1 MVSVLL
7 LVPTAIPSAAPAGA
21 HPALAASGPA
31 RPTLSL
37 GDRGP
42 EVRAVQRIVGVA
54 VDGRFG
60 PRTRRAVQARQGAAG
75 LVPDGIVGALTWGAL
90 DQGRPLL
97 VAAKRPTRAA
107 GPAGQTDLSL
117 GDRGPAVAEAQK
129 LLARAGRRTSRD
141 GKFGPAT
148 HEAVVSFQRSR
159 SLPSDGVVGARTWAA
174 LQSSAPPPPKAAA
187 PPSQQWRTLGSRTH
201 VVQPGDTLSSI
212 ASAKGGTATALAAA
226 NRMTPGARPTP
237 GRRIQVPGRWRCPVA
252 SGRFIND
259 WGFPRPNGRYHQ
271 GNDLFAPRGAP
282 IQAPVSGRVERADN
296 QIGGNA
302 VELHGDDGNRYY
314 FAHLDSYGAAGRVKA
329 GSTIGYVGSSGNAAT
344 TPPHLHFEVHP
355 GGGSAVNPYP
365 TITLAC
371 RR

>member
-1 MVSVLL
+1 MRRRTTRIAGMVSVLL
-7 LVPTAIPSAAPAGA
+7 LVPAAIPSAAPAGA
-21 HPALAASGPA
+21 HPALAASVPA

-42 EVRAVQRIVGVA
+42 EVEAVQRILGVA

-60 PRTRRAVQARQGAAG
+60 SRTRRAVQARQGATG
-75 LVPDGIVGALTWGAL
+75 LVPDGIVGALTWRAL
-90 DQGRPLL
+90 DQGRPLV
-97 VAAKRPTRAA
+97 VAAK
-107 GPAGQTDLSL
+107 GQ
-117 GDRGPAVAEAQK
+117 
-129 LLARAGRRTSRD
+129 
-141 GKFGPAT
+141 
-148 HEAVVSFQRSR
+148 
-159 SLPSDGVVGARTWAA
+159 
-174 LQSSAPPPPKAAA
+174 AAA
-187 PPSQQWRTLGSRTH
+187 PPSQQWRTLGSRPH

-237 GRRIQVPGRWRCPVA
+237 GRRIQVPGSWRCPVA
-252 SGRFIND
+252 NGNFIND

-302 VELHGDDGNRYY
+302 VELHGNDGNRYY

-329 GSTIGYVGSSGNAAT
+329 GSTIGYVGNSGNAAT